1 MTETNETLPPP
12 PFKIKMVESIKI
24 ITQKERQEWLR
35 KGGYNIFNLP
45 AEKVYIDL
53 LTDSGT
59 SAMSDNQWAGLMI
72 GDESYAHCKNYFNL
86 EKVVKDITGFKFF
99 LPTHQG
105 RSAEDLMC
113 FALELDESKITIS
126 NQFFDTTR
134 ANIETS
140 GSKALD
146 LVISEAF
153 DPILYHDFKGNMNI
167 KALEEHLKQ
176 NSNIALILL
185 TVTNNTGGGQP
196 VSMENIKAVSKL
208 AKNYKVPFFLDAAR
222 FAENAYFIKLREDGF
237 QSFTPKE
244 IARKMFQ
251 YTDGCLM
258 SAKKDGLVNI
268 GGFIA
273 LNDEHLCQ
281 RIKERMV
288 VVEGFPTYGGLAG
301 RDLEALARGLDE
313 VLSEEYLAYRYQQL
327 QYLGRSLT
335 KADIPIL
342 LPVGGHSV
350 NINAREF
357 LSHIPQSEFPGWSL
371 TIALYE
377 QFGIR
382 AVELG
387 TVMFSYQKEDGSW
400 VYPELD
406 LVRLAIPRRVYTREH
421 LDYISNSIIKLYKNR
436 NDVTGLKMTYDP
448 KVLRHFNAR
457 FEPVSTK

>member
-1 MTETNETLPPP
+1 MHETNESLPPP
-12 PFKIKMVESIKI
+12 PFKIKMVESIKM
-24 ITQKERQEWLR
+24 ITRKERQEWL
-35 KGGYNIFNLP
+35 KKAGYNIFNIP
-45 AEKVYIDL
+45 AESVYIDL

-59 SAMSDNQWAGLMI
+59 SAMSDYQWAGIMM
-72 GDESYAHCKNYFNL
+72 GDESYAQCKNFFNL
-86 EKVVKDITGFKFF
+86 EKVVQEITGFNYF

-113 FALELDESKITIS
+113 YALGLNESKITIS

-146 LVISEAF
+146 LVIPEAY
-153 DPILYHDFKGNMNI
+153 DPVLLHDFKGNMDI
-167 KALEEHLKQ
+167 RVLKETLSL
-176 NSNIALILL
+176 NRNVALILL

-196 VSMENIKAVSKL
+196 VSLENIMAVSDL
-208 AKNYKVPFFLDAAR
+208 AKEYEIPFFLDAAR
-222 FAENAYFIKLREDGF
+222 FAENAYFIKLREKDY
-237 QSFTPKE
+237 QDLTPKQ
-244 IARKMFQ
+244 IAQKMFQ
-251 YTDGCLM
+251 FTDGCLM

-273 LNDEHLCQ
+273 LNDKHLYQ

-301 RDLEALARGLDE
+301 RDLEAIARGLSE
-313 VLSEEYLAYRYQQL
+313 VLSEDYLAYRYQQL
-327 QYLGRSLT
+327 QYLGKKLT
-335 KADIPIL
+335 SAGIPIL

-350 NINAREF
+350 NLNALEF
-357 LSHIPQSEFPGWSL
+357 LPHIPQSEFPGWSL

-382 AVELG
+382 TVELG
-387 TVMFSYQKEDGSW
+387 TVMFADQKEDETW
-400 VYPELD
+400 VYPKLD

-421 LDYISNSIIKLYKNR
+421 LDYVSHSIIELYKCR
-436 NDVTGLKMTYDP
+436 SDITGLKMTYDP
-448 KVLRHFNAR
+448 KILRHFNAR
-457 FEPVSTK
+457 FEPV

>member
-1 MTETNETLPPP
+1 MTETNEKLPPP
-12 PFKIKMVESIKI
+12 PFKIKMVESINI

-35 KGGYNIFNLP
+35 KAGYNIFNIP
-45 AEKVYIDL
+45 AEKVFIDL

-59 SAMSDNQWAGLMI
+59 SAMSDYQWAGLMT
-72 GDESYAHCKNYFNL
+72 GDESYAHCRNFFNL

-105 RSAEDLMC
+105 RSAEDLIC
-113 FALELDESKITIS
+113 YALKLDESKITIS

-134 ANIETS
+134 ANIETA

-146 LVISEAF
+146 LVISEAY
-153 DPILYHDFKGNMNI
+153 DPILYHDFKGNMDI
-167 KALEEHLKQ
+167 KALEENLSQ
-176 NSNIALILL
+176 NHNIALILL

-196 VSMENIKAVSKL
+196 VSLANIEAVSKL
-208 AKNYKVPFFLDAAR
+208 AKEYQVPFFLDAAR
-222 FAENAYFIKLREDGF
+222 FAENAYFIKLREIGY
-237 QSFTPKE
+237 QSDSPKE
-244 IARKMFQ
+244 IAQKMFNH
-251 YTDGCLM
+251 TDGCLM

-273 LNDEHLCQ
+273 LNNENLYQ

-288 VVEGFPTYGGLAG
+288 IVEGFPTYGGLAG
-301 RDLEALARGLDE
+301 RDLEAIARGLSE
-313 VLSEEYLAYRYQQL
+313 VLDEDYLAYRHQQL

-335 KADIPIL
+335 KAGIPIL

-357 LSHIPQSEFPGWSL
+357 LPHIPQREFPGWSL

-387 TVMFSYQKEDGSW
+387 TVMFASQKEDNTW

-421 LDYISNSIIKLYKNR
+421 LDYISTSIIELYTR
-436 NDVTGLKMTYDP
+436 REDITGLKMIYDP
-448 KVLRHFNAR
+448 KILRHFNAR
-457 FEPVSTK
+457 FEPV

>member
-1 MTETNETLPPP
+1 MPETNETLPPP
-12 PFKIKMVESIKI
+12 PFRIKMVESIKM

-35 KGGYNIFNLP
+35 KAGYNIFNIP

-59 SAMSDNQWAGLMI
+59 SAMSDYQWAGLMM
-72 GDESYAHCKNYFNL
+72 GDESYAQCRNFFNL
-86 EKVVKDITGFKFF
+86 EEVVKDITGFKYF

-113 FALELDESKITIS
+113 YALELDESKVTIS

-140 GSKALD
+140 GSTALD
-146 LVISEAF
+146 LVIPEAYN
-153 DPILYHDFKGNMNI
+153 PVLHHDFKGNMDI
-167 KALEEHLKQ
+167 KALEENLKQ
-176 NSNIALILL
+176 NRNIALLLL

-196 VSMENIKAVSKL
+196 VSLENIKAVSKL
-208 AKNYKVPFFLDAAR
+208 AEKYETPFFLDAAR
-222 FAENAYFIKLREDGF
+222 FAENAYFIKLREEKY
-237 QSFTPKE
+237 QSLTPKQ
-244 IARKMFQ
+244 IAQKMFH

-273 LNDEHLCQ
+273 LNDELLYQ

-301 RDLEALARGLDE
+301 RDLEALARGLRE
-313 VLSEEYLAYRYQQL
+313 VLSEDYLAYRYQQL
-327 QYLGRSLT
+327 QYLGNKLT
-335 KADIPIL
+335 KAGIPIL

-350 NINAREF
+350 NINALEF
-357 LSHIPQSEFPGWSL
+357 LPHIPQREFPGWSL

-382 AVELG
+382 TAELG
-387 TVMFSYQKEDGSW
+387 TVMFAHQKEDKTW
-400 VYPELD
+400 AYPELD

-421 LDYISNSIIKLYKNR
+421 LDYISQSIAQLYKNR
-436 NDVTGLKMTYDP
+436 FDITGLKMTYDP
-448 KVLRHFNAR
+448 KILRHFNAR
-457 FEPVSTK
+457 FEPV

>member
-35 KGGYNIFNLP
+35 KAGYNIFNIP
-45 AEKVYIDL
+45 AEKVFIDL

-59 SAMSDNQWAGLMI
+59 SAMSDHQWAGLMT
-72 GDESYAHCKNYFNL
+72 GDESYAHCKNFYHL
-86 EKVVKDITGFKFF
+86 ERVVKDITGFKFF

-113 FALELDESKITIS
+113 YALELDESKVTIS

-134 ANIETS
+134 ANIEAS

-146 LVISEAF
+146 LVIPEAY
-153 DPILYHDFKGNMNI
+153 DPVLLHDFKGNMDI
-167 KALEEHLKQ
+167 TALEEKLKQ
-176 NSNIALILL
+176 SHNIALILL

-196 VSMENIKAVSKL
+196 VSIENIEVVSKL
-208 AKNYKVPFFLDAAR
+208 AEKFSVPFFLDAAR
-222 FAENAYFIKLREDGF
+222 FAENAYFIKLREKKY
-237 QSFTPKE
+237 QSFTPKQ
-244 IARKMFQ
+244 IAQKMFS

-273 LNDEHLCQ
+273 LNDEPLYQ

-288 VVEGFPTYGGLAG
+288 IVEGFPTYGGLAG
-301 RDLEALARGLDE
+301 RDLEAMARGLTE
-313 VLSEEYLAYRYQQL
+313 VLSEEYLSYRYQQL
-327 QYLGRSLT
+327 QYLGRNLID
-335 KADIPIL
+335 AGIPIL

-350 NINAREF
+350 NLNALEF
-357 LSHIPQSEFPGWSL
+357 LPHIPQNEFPGWAL
-371 TIALYE
+371 TVALYE

-382 AVELG
+382 SVELG
-387 TVMFSYQKEDGSW
+387 TVMFAYQKEDSTW

-421 LDYISNSIIKLYKNR
+421 LDYISNSIIELYKSRKNI
-436 NDVTGLKMTYDP
+436 TGLKMTYDP
-448 KVLRHFNAR
+448 KILRHFNAR
-457 FEPVSTK
+457 FEPV